1 MKSPLISLVLL
12 LVLVLEGR
20 AQTFAEGDIQVSR
33 KAATAGFAPAELTFG
48 TGLSTAYNA
57 GTKTITIT
65 GNTGTVT
72 SVALTGTDGI
82 DIDSGSPIT
91 TTGTIALGINAT
103 TLKTHLTLNNVENT
117 ALSTWTGST
126 NLTTLGVLNSVLK
139 VAPTGNA
146 NGELWLWD
154 GANGEYSVL
163 NIADTE
169 WTFDGEIVA
178 PSFRGAWAGSAIAD
192 AFIASA
198 ATWNAKQA
206 ALVSGTNIKTVNGTS
221 LLGSGD
227 ITITGGITDGDK
239 GDITVTSTGATW
251 TIDNQAV
258 TFAKMQHIST
268 AHLLGRHSSGSGD
281 VQQITIDGG
290 LELQGA
296 NLRRAALIGE
306 VTASAGSNTTT
317 IANDAV
323 TYAKMQNVSA
333 ASVLLGRGAG
343 FGSGDVQQITLG
355 TGLAMN
361 LTTLSVSNIQA
372 SQITGILPSDQLQS
386 GGALATI
393 SEIVASGAGGTGV
406 NQTWR
411 NEQRPGY
418 GTGERLTWF
427 SADGA
432 YVLNWVSTTSTWYLA
447 VYNGADLWTSEDDV
461 DYPWQ
466 ITNWTTDTG
475 IDPPPTFTKAAF
487 ADFVRSDGNGSAL
500 TNLNANNIST
510 GTLGVANGGTG
521 ATTLTANNVLLGNG
535 TSALQTVAPGTTGNV
550 LTSNGTTWTST
561 APAPTNPAG
570 TGSELQFRS
579 SGTAFG
585 AVTGSTVSGSSVTLT
600 GAIDA
605 ATIGAALEREMVRP
619 ATWQIPWRSDLGT
632 STTAGSGSVTASN
645 WSVNCQTGTTVSS
658 RAQRALILAGVSDTF
673 TAGPNVDSRVIDW
686 SKRVTVGFAFNLV
699 SASTNGQ
706 VFVRIGNNCSTS
718 GNLSGRGMGIRIN
731 NTALVAQC
739 HNGTTLNTS
748 ATLKTNTA
756 GTSTATVIV
765 LQSDGAGNV
774 AVYVDN
780 ALAVTLTGG
789 PTAAGFATDF
799 LAVEALNNADASST
813 RVHVSPIKYY
823 TTY

>member
-1 MKSPLISLVLL
+1 MKHLATIFLL
-12 LVLVLEGR
+12 FALAFTAS
-20 AQTFAEGDIQVSR
+20 AQTFTEGDIQVSR
-33 KAATAGFAPAELTFG
+33 KASGNGFAPAELTFG
-48 TGLSTAYNA
+48 TGLTTSYNS

-65 GNTGTVT
+65 GSTSSGTVT
-72 SVALTGTDGI
+72 SVALTGSDGI

-91 TTGTIALGINAT
+91 SSGTIALGINAS
-103 TLKTHLTLNNVENT
+103 TLKTHLSLNNVENT
-117 ALSTWTGST
+117 ALTTWTGST
-126 NLTTLGVLNSVLK
+126 NLTTLGTIT
-139 VAPTGNA
+139 TGTWTA
-146 NGELWLWD
+146 TP
-154 GANGEYSVL
+154 
-163 NIADTE
+163 IADTY
-169 WTFDGEIVA
+169 
-178 PSFRGAWAGSAIAD
+178 
-192 AFIASA
+192 IASA

-206 ALVSGTNIKTVNGTS
+206 ALVSGTNIKTVNGNT

-227 ITITGGITDGDK
+227 IAITGVTDGDK

-251 TIDNQAV
+251 TIDDQAV
-258 TFAKMQHIST
+258 TLAKMQHIST
-268 AHLLGRHSSGSGD
+268 AHLLGRHASGTGD
-281 VQQITIDGG
+281 VQQIGIDGG

-355 TGLAMN
+355 TGLVMN
-361 LTTLSVSNIQA
+361 STTLSVSGIQA

-386 GGALATI
+386 GRALATI

-447 VYNGADLWTSEDDV
+447 VLNGADLWTSEDDV

-500 TNLNANNIST
+500 TNLNAANIST
-510 GTLGVANGGTG
+510 GTLGVARGGTG

-535 TSALQTVAPGTTGNV
+535 TSAIQTVAPGTTGNV
-550 LTSNGTTWTST
+550 LTSNGTTWTSASGFNGT
-561 APAPTNPAG
+561 VGATTPAAG
-570 TGSELQFRS
+570 TFTELNA
-579 SGTAFG
+579 T
-585 AVTGSTVSGSSVTLT
+585 
-600 GAIDA
+600 
-605 ATIGAALEREMVRP
+605 TIGAALEREMVRP

-632 STTAGSGSVTASN
+632 STTAGSGSVNASN
-645 WSVNCQTGTTVSS
+645 WSVNCQTGATSSS

-673 TAGPNVDSRVIDW
+673 TAGPNVDSRLIDW

-706 VFVRIGNNCSTS
+706 VFVRIGNNCSTT

-780 ALAVTLTGG
+780 VLAVTLTGG
-789 PTAAGFATDF
+789 PTAAGIALDF